1 MYRNLTKAISRATI
15 FLFPLLLLS
24 QDVYQVDLVHSDAS
38 FKIRHL
44 LSKTT
49 GTFSKFEGTI
59 IHYPDAIQKSSV
71 VFTIKSDSIDTN
83 NESRDQH
90 LRGADFFDVQKYP
103 ELKFISTKVV
113 KGSSSSEL
121 LVTGNFTLRGITKVM
136 TVPVVFLG
144 SAPTPFKDIRGGFE
158 TVFKINR
165 NEFGIVYGKGI
176 LGDDV
181 EISLNIE
188 AIRK

>member
-49 GTFSKFEGTI
+49 GTFSKFEVTI
-59 IHYPDAIQKSSV
+59 IHYPDTIQKSSV

>member
-59 IHYPDAIQKSSV
+59 IHYPDTIQKSSV